1 MHQETIKKY
10 LIKVLILENPG
21 KLDDEAEREAE
32 AVMMYYEQIK
42 RAEIMFLN
50 E

>member
-1 MHQETIKKY
+1 MA
-10 LIKVLILENPG
+10 ENPG
-21 KLDDEAEREAE
+21 LLDDEARREAE

-42 RAEIMFLN
+42 KAELMFLA

>member
-1 MHQETIKKY
+1 MKKEAITKY
-10 LIKVLILENPG
+10 LTDVLMLENPG
-21 KLDDEAEREAE
+21 KLDDEAQRESE

-42 RAEIMFLN
+42 KAELMYLS